1 MYKIFLVIAMLV
13 SPACFSQDSS
23 GQVKWEDTSATKK
36 ALESTQ
42 RFIDSM
48 KNASMNNESMQ
59 GLDNLLRYQKEQRD
73 KQRKQALI
81 YIGLGI
87 FFLIILVF
95 GMLRRR
101 AKSNPGQ

>member
-1 MYKIFLVIAMLV
+1 MYKIFLLIAMLI
-13 SPACFSQDSS
+13 SPVCFSQDSS
-23 GQVKWEDTSATKK
+23 GQVRWEDTSATKK

-73 KQRKQALI
+73 KQRKQAFI
-81 YIGLGI
+81 YIGLGV
-87 FFLIILVF
+87 FFLVILIV
-95 GMLRRR
+95 GLLRRR
-101 AKSNPGQ
+101 AKSNPGK